1 MGNPVSFWAN
11 LIGVVVGTFC
21 VGFVKIILLK
31 SDNCVLT
38 LRKRLFCAAKPTLLP
53 CKTAAFGMQNN
64 RFCNT
69 LITRQLSDSCP
80 CEKYLQFYNR
90 FPFIKWWIGA
100 KFYCY
105 PLWVLIVL
113 LLNWKIQ
120 KMASRHRVL
129 KPFLSYLFI
138 NQSLRIIAW
147 LQFSLFAPYNKVT
160 LLDSRSTLI
169 WLAKG
174 IASGLLSSSERY
186 FSANVA

>member
-1 MGNPVSFWAN
+1 M
-11 LIGVVVGTFC
+11 
-21 VGFVKIILLK
+21 
-31 SDNCVLT
+31 T

-69 LITRQLSDSCP
+69 LITRQLSDSCT

-90 FPFIKWWIGA
+90 SSVYKMMNRGEVVLLSIMSIDSPFIKLENTKMGSRYSI
-100 KFYCY
+100 
-105 PLWVLIVL
+105 
-113 LLNWKIQ
+113 LN
-120 KMASRHRVL
+120 
-129 KPFLSYLFI
+129 PFLFYLFI
-138 NQSLRIIAW
+138 SQSLRMIAW

-160 LLDSRSTLI
+160 FLDSRSTLI

-174 IASGLLSSSERY
+174 VASGLLSSSERY

>member
-1 MGNPVSFWAN
+1 MGNPVSFRGN

-69 LITRQLSDSCP
+69 LITRQLSDSCT

-90 FPFIKWWIGA
+90 FSVYKMMNRGEVLLLSIMSIDSPFIKLENTKNGFKTPRLEAIS
-100 KFYCY
+100 
-105 PLWVLIVL
+105 VLFVYQPISKNDSVV
-113 LLNWKIQ
+113 
-120 KMASRHRVL
+120 AV
-129 KPFLSYLFI
+129 
-138 NQSLRIIAW
+138 
-147 LQFSLFAPYNKVT
+147 FAFCT
-160 LLDSRSTLI
+160 I
-169 WLAKG
+169 
-174 IASGLLSSSERY
+174 
-186 FSANVA
+186 